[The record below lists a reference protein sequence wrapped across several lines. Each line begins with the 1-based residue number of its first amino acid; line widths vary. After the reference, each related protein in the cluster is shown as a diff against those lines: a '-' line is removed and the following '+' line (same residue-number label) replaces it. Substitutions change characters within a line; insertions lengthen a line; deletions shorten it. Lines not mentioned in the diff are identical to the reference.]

1 MSRLDVAGAAKA
13 LDRVL
18 RRLGN
23 RERAAREKRYLKSD
37 RAFYGAAMPMI
48 RREAKAFVR
57 ANPDMTRTEMRALTA
72 VLWAPRVHDLRSVAV
87 AILELRS
94 DLLVG
99 KDAAWLIGLVRDA
112 NTWALVD
119 WLAIK
124 VIGRV
129 VERNAGAKRKLSRWA
144 KDGDFWVRRTALLAL
159 HDPILRG
166 QGDFALF
173 ERLAVPMLGESE
185 FFIRKAIGWV
195 LRSAS
200 KRRPERTIA
209 FMKKHAA
216 AASGLT
222 FKEATR
228 NLPKRAQR
236 ALAKLRP

>member
-13 LDRVL
+13 LDRAL
-18 RRLGN
+18 RQLGS
-23 RERAAREKRYLKSD
+23 RERAAQEKSYLKSD
-37 RAFYGAAMPMI
+37 RVFYGVAMPMI

-72 VLWAPRVHDLRSVAV
+72 VMWAPRVHELRAVAV

-99 KDAAWLIGLVRDA
+99 KDAAWLIGLVRDSK
-112 NTWALVD
+112 TWALVD

-124 VIGRV
+124 VIGPL
-129 VERNAGAKRKLSRWA
+129 VERDAGVKRKLSRWA

-166 QGDFALF
+166 HGDFALF

-185 FFIRKAIGWV
+185 VFIRKAIGWM

-209 FMKKHAA
+209 FMRQHAA

-228 NLPKRAQR
+228 NMPKRAQR

>member
-200 KRRPERTIA
+200 KRRPERPLAI
-209 FMKKHAA
+209 MHKHAA
-216 AASGLT
+216 AASGLPS
-222 FKEATR
+222 KEAPR
-228 NLPKRAQR
+228 N
-236 ALAKLRP
+236 